1 MHGVPLKSQFVFLT
15 RTTALSE
22 TTSLSPTLEL
32 SLLSHLELSFCGGD
46 KEMSAVAAVFSP
58 AREGSAAS
66 GFCSY
71 QELLHLRVT
80 TVPPAHWLLMKDRK
94 LIFQV
99 GTMKYGIQVFPGPG
113 RTETFIEMHS
123 I

>member
-1 MHGVPLKSQFVFLT
+1 MHGVPLYKSQFVFLT

-46 KEMSAVAAVFSP
+46 KEKSAVAAVFSP

-80 TVPPAHWLLMKDRK
+80 TVPPAHWLLMKDWK
-94 LIFQV
+94 PIFPSWNDEIWRV
-99 GTMKYGIQVFPGPG
+99 INP
-113 RTETFIEMHS
+113 RTRRN
-123 I
+123 